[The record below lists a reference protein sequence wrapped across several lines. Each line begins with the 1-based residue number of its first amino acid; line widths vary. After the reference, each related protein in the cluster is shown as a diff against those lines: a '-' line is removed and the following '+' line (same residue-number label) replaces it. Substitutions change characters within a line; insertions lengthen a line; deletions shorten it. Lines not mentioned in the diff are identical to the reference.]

1 MNIAKI
7 QRMLMNRL
15 PYLQTFFV
23 VAAFALMV
31 LLSYGYISG
40 IEKKHLLRNVENVF
54 QNTWIKIEAD
64 LQEPKSN
71 LAGFTQTVRNMIIN
85 GQDDKLQDY
94 FSTISREFSKRDLIT
109 GFDGIYAY
117 FYEYGD
123 IDGDVR
129 ILPEGYDAKTRP
141 WYNVAVE
148 ANGEIGLTQP
158 YVNLRSGSMVVTYSV
173 LIRDYNDKPLGVV
186 ALSVNL
192 DRISKY
198 ATDTYIYEGS
208 YGILF
213 DNDFIV
219 IAHPNPAYLGM
230 SMRKMNDGEAL
241 VEALEQGQQIA
252 DREAQDYMGN
262 KSVLFFRQFPNGW
275 YIGILTPADKYN
287 ENLTNMMITLTALGF
302 LLATAL
308 SFLLLRIISARIKS
322 DELVQTMMD
331 TTPLM
336 VNLWNKK
343 YQNINTNAEALR
355 LFNLSSK
362 GEYLDRFFDLMPEY
376 QPDGRLTKNKAF
388 EVLNIVF
395 EEGYYRTEWTHQNL
409 NGELIPCEVTLVR
422 IKYKDEFM
430 VVSYAR
436 DLRESKAALEK
447 IRQADECAQ
456 VLFGAAPMSVT
467 LFDSKSDIIDCN
479 QAALNMLGI
488 TDKREYCAD
497 KLFKYSP
504 PCQPD
509 GTPSL
514 EKALSVNKIARETG
528 FCRFEWMHINAN
540 GESVPCEISLVGV
553 KFNGQDSVA
562 GYARD
567 LREQQAIMRE
577 TRKAAMAEASNK
589 AKSKF
594 LATMSHEI
602 RTPMNAILG
611 ITEIQLQDDSLPTH
625 VKEAFGEIYNSGEL
639 LIGIINDI
647 LDLSKIEADKME
659 LKLTKYEVASLIND
673 AVHLNM
679 MRNSKPVE
687 FQLNVDENVPS
698 VLFGDELRIK
708 QILNNLLSNAY
719 KYTETGSI
727 KLLVHSEIE
736 KELEEEHVVLV
747 FNVSDTGQG
756 MTEEQKETLFT
767 SEYARYNLEANRSIE
782 GTGLGLNIV
791 WRLIKIMNGTISV
804 ESRPNKGSIFT
815 VRLPQR
821 KIGNGIIGKTTAENL
836 QNFRIATS
844 YRSKKARIS
853 REYMPYGKVLI
864 VDDVESNLY
873 VAKGLMLLYG
883 LSIDVASSGMEAI
896 NKIKSGKEYD
906 VVFMDHMMPKMD
918 GIEAT
923 KIIREYGYKRF
934 IVALTANAV
943 TGQSKLFLENGFD
956 EFISKP
962 IDIRQLNAVLNKFI
976 RDKQSPEVLAD
987 ARKKKQAMDETAF
1000 HTSISK
1006 VDSTLLSIFPLDVKK
1021 SLPVIE
1027 DVLKKIDNASEEDL
1041 HSFAI
1046 NVHALKSALMN
1057 IGETEASRLAFVLE
1071 KAGKDRDKSI
1081 IKSQAPTFVFD
1092 IRNIME
1098 KLEKKKKVVNAPT
1111 DVDFD
1116 PGLLHDQLQKICD
1129 ACADYDERPV
1139 YTAIEELK
1147 GHSWKMETQ
1156 ALIDKISEQM
1166 LYGNFDEVRKL
1177 ATARL

>member
-1 MNIAKI
+1 MNFLKA
-7 QRMLMNRL
+7 QRLLMNRL

-31 LLSYGYISG
+31 LLSYWYVSS
-40 IEKKHLLRNVENVF
+40 IERKHLMRNVENVF
-54 QNTWIKIEAD
+54 QNTWVKIEAD

-85 GQDDKLQDY
+85 GQADKLQDY
-94 FSTISREFSKRDLIT
+94 FSIISKEFYDGELIS

-123 IDGDVR
+123 VDGKNR
-129 ILPEGYDAKTRP
+129 ALPEGYDSKTRP
-141 WYNVAVE
+141 WYKDAIE
-148 ANGEIGLTQP
+148 ANGKIALTQP
-158 YVNLRSGSMVVTYSV
+158 YVNLRSGSVVVTYSK
-173 LIRDYNDKPLGVV
+173 LIYDNEKQPLGVV

-192 DRISKY
+192 DRIGKY
-198 ATDTYIYEGS
+198 AVETYIYEGS

-213 DNDFIV
+213 DQNFEV

-230 SMRKMNDGEAL
+230 SMRKMNDGEA
-241 VEALEQGQQIA
+241 VAEALKNGQQIS
-252 DREAQDYMGN
+252 DREAQDHLGN

-275 YIGILTPADKYN
+275 YIGILTPAERYN
-287 ENLTNMMITLTALGF
+287 ENLANMMRTLALLGF
-302 LLATAL
+302 SLAVAL
-308 SFLLLRIISARIKS
+308 SFLLLRIISARMKS
-322 DELVQTMMD
+322 DELIQVMMD
-331 TTPLM
+331 ATPLV

-355 LFNLSSK
+355 LFDLSSK
-362 GEYLDRFFDLMPEY
+362 GEYLDRFFDLMPKY
-376 QPDGRLTKNKAF
+376 QPDGRLTNEKAF
-388 EVLNIVF
+388 EVLNIAF
-395 EEGYYRTEWTHQNL
+395 EEGYYRFEWMHQNL
-409 NGELIPCEVTLVR
+409 KGEHIPCEITLVR
-422 IKYKDEFM
+422 IKYKNEFM
-430 VVSYAR
+430 VVGYTR

-456 VLFGAAPMSVT
+456 VLFRSAPMSVT
-467 LFDSKSDIIDCN
+467 MFDINSDIIDCN
-479 QAALNMLGI
+479 QAALSLLGI
-488 TDKREYCAD
+488 TDKNEYSAD

-504 PCQPD
+504 PYQPD
-509 GTPSL
+509 GTHSL
-514 EKALSVNKIARETG
+514 EKALIVNKKAREEG
-528 FCRFEWMHINAN
+528 FCRFEWTHLNA
-540 GESVPCEISLVGV
+540 GAESVPCEISLVGV
-553 KFNGQDSVA
+553 KYKGQDAVA

-567 LREQQAIMRE
+567 LREQQATMRE
-577 TRKAAMAEASNK
+577 MRKAAMAEAGNR

-611 ITEIQLQDDSLPTH
+611 ITEIQLQDDSLSTH

-687 FQLNVDENVPS
+687 FQLNVDEDMPCE
-698 VLFGDELRIK
+698 LFGDELRIK

-719 KYTETGSI
+719 KYTESGSI
-727 KLLVHSEIE
+727 KLYVHSEKE
-736 KELEEEHVVLV
+736 KVEDDQVMLV
-747 FNVSDTGQG
+747 FSVSDTGQG
-756 MTEEQKETLFT
+756 MTEEQKESLFT
-767 SEYARYNLEANRSIE
+767 SEYARFNLEANRSIE

-804 ESRPNKGSIFT
+804 DSRPNKGSTFT
-815 VRLPQR
+815 VRLPQ
-821 KIGNGIIGKTTAENL
+821 KKLSSKSVGKETAENL
-836 QNFRIATS
+836 QNFRMTTS
-844 YRSKKARIS
+844 YKSKKARIV
-853 REYMPYGKVLI
+853 REYMPYGKILI

-873 VAKGLMLLYG
+873 VAKGLMVLYG
-883 LSIDVASSGMEAI
+883 LAIEVASSGIEAI
-896 NKIKSGKEYD
+896 NKIKSGNEYD
-906 VVFMDHMMPKMD
+906 IVFMDHMMPKMD

-923 KIIREYGYKRF
+923 SIIREYGYKKP

-943 TGQSKLFLENGFD
+943 TGQSKLFLDNGFD

-987 ARKKKQAMDETAF
+987 ARKKKQSMDEAEF
-1000 HTSISK
+1000 NANISK

-1027 DVLKKIDNASEEDL
+1027 GVLKNIDNASEDDL
-1041 HSFAI
+1041 HQFAI
-1046 NVHALKSALMN
+1046 NVHALKSALAN
-1057 IGETEASRLAFVLE
+1057 IGEIEASRLAFVLE
-1071 KAGKDRDKSI
+1071 KAGKDRDKNA
-1081 IKSQAPTFVFD
+1081 IKAHSPTLIFD
-1092 IRNIME
+1092 IRSIME
-1098 KLEKKKKVVNAPT
+1098 KLETKRKVVNVTT
-1111 DVDFD
+1111 DVDSD
-1116 PGLLHDQLQKICD
+1116 PRLLHDQLQIICD
-1129 ACADYDERPV
+1129 ACTDYDERPI
-1139 YTAIEELK
+1139 YTALEELK
-1147 GHSWKMETQ
+1147 EHSWKVDTQ

-1166 LYGNFDEVRKL
+1166 LYGNFDEVGKL
-1177 ATARL
+1177 AAARL